1 MKKSGPTVRFP
12 KEKSIRSGEGCYG
25 RTDYWC
31 ECRGKGVGT
40 NGVITNLD
48 GEFTLEVP
56 ENASLIISYIGYLQQ
71 DVSTKGKDAFN
82 IIMKEDTKTLDE
94 VVVVGYGV
102 QKKVNLTGAVAAVD
116 SKSLQNRPVTNVS
129 NAIQG
134 LLPGVTVISGTGQ
147 PGNDNTTIRVRGVG
161 TLNNSNPMY
170 VVDGLP
176 VSSINEVDPSDIE
189 NISVLKDASS
199 AAIYGSRAANGV
211 ILITTKKEEIK
222 LPRFVMMAMW
232 GGRNLRLFLNI
243 CTRGNMRSCIT
254 KLWLT
259 KERIRSI
266 QMKRS
271 KSLEMVRILTII
283 RIQTGRDYF
292 IRPVCSIA
300 TALKFQVVR
309 IK

>member
-1 MKKSGPTVRFP
+1 MF
-12 KEKSIRSGEGCYG
+12 
-25 RTDYWC
+25 
-31 ECRGKGVGT
+31 
-40 NGVITNLD
+40 
-48 GEFTLEVP
+48 
-56 ENASLIISYIGYLQQ
+56 QQ
-71 DVSTKGKDAFN
+71 RKDAFN
-82 IIMKEDTKTLDE
+82 IILKEDTKTLEE

-147 PGNDNTTIRVRGVG
+147 PGSDNTTIRVRGVG

-211 ILITTKKEEIK
+211 ILITTKREVIK
-222 LPRFVMMAMW
+222 HLLYVMTAMW
-232 GGRNLRLFLNI
+232 AGRNLQLFPNI
-243 CTRGNMRSCIT
+243 FIHG
-254 KLWLT
+254 
-259 KERIRSI
+259 IRKAV
-266 QMKRS
+266 Q
-271 KSLEMVRILTII
+271 
-283 RIQTGRDYF
+283 
-292 IRPVCSIA
+292 
-300 TALKFQVVR
+300 
-309 IK
+309 

>member
-1 MKKSGPTVRFP
+1 M
-12 KEKSIRSGEGCYG
+12 
-25 RTDYWC
+25 
-31 ECRGKGVGT
+31 
-40 NGVITNLD
+40 ITNLD

-71 DVSTKGKDAFN
+71 DVSTKGKDALN

-147 PGNDNTTIRVRGVG
+147 PGSDNTTIRVRGVG

-271 KSLEMVRILTII
+271 KSSEMVRILTII